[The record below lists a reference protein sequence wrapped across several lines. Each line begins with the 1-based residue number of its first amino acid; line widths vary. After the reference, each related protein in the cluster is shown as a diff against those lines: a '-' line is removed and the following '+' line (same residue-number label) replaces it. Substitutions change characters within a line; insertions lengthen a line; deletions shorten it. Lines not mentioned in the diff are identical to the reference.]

1 MDVKQLFDSGDL
13 AGAIDALTE
22 EVKAHPA
29 DPARRTFL
37 FELLAFAGQF
47 DRAAKQ
53 LDVVSHQNV
62 ETEWA
67 TQVYANILHAEQ
79 ARARVFNEGLKPE
92 FLLDPPDYIHWHLEA
107 INRLRQGQG
116 DEARAL
122 LDRAEVARPA
132 LGGRAGDKPFEDF
145 RDCDDVLAPILE
157 LVLIRDYIWLPL
169 EQVRQLEIS
178 RPERPRDLLWAPV
191 RIVLADDTSRRA
203 YMPCLY
209 CGSHSHTDNQVKLG
223 RMTDWKSWPGGTVSG
238 VGLREFLVGDDIRPV
253 LELSTVTFGASS
265 ESP

>member
-1 MDVKQLFDSGDL
+1 MNVKQLFDSGNL
-13 AGAIDALTE
+13 PGAIDALTE

-29 DPARRTFL
+29 DPARRTLL

-53 LDVVSHQNV
+53 LDVISHQNV
-62 ETEWA
+62 EAEWA

-79 ARARVFNEGLKPE
+79 TRARVFSAGLKPE
-92 FLLDPPDYIHWHLEA
+92 FFLDPPDYIHLHLDA
-107 INRLRQGQG
+107 INRLREGQG

-122 LDRAEVARPA
+122 LDRAEEARPA
-132 LGGRAGDKPFEDF
+132 HGGTAGDKPFEDF
-145 RDCDDVLAPILE
+145 RDCDDVLAPFLE
-157 LVLIRDYIWLPL
+157 LILIRDYIWLPL

-191 RIVLADDTSRRA
+191 RVVLADDTSRRA

-209 CGSHSHTDNQVKLG
+209 CGSHAHGDNQVKLG
-223 RMTDWKSWPGGTVSG
+223 RMTDWKSGPDGIVSG
-238 VGLREFLVGDDIRPV
+238 AGLREFLVGDDV
-253 LELSTVTFGASS
+253 CAMLELPTITFGAPRDSS
-265 ESP
+265 